1 MKLLA
6 GQRRWAVAL
15 SLALIPCLA
24 WSGDEIRITP
34 EQAKQL
40 GIQTQGFSTQ
50 AGAGGI
56 AFPAQVI
63 VPNGQLQVVSVPVAA
78 LVESLLVAVNQ
89 PVKKGQALARL
100 QSPAIVEAQREFL
113 NAATQS
119 GLAGQS
125 LKRDAQLYQ
134 EGIIAEGRYLNTRGA
149 AVQAGA
155 AYNQWRQTLKLYGM
169 SDGAIRKLQATGQ
182 LSGSL
187 ELASPI
193 DGVVIEQSVVA
204 GQRAEASVPL
214 YKVAKL
220 SPLWLEIEAV
230 PASVAGVAAGSAVT
244 IPAYGAS
251 GKVLSVGR
259 SVNAASQTVTV
270 RAEITQGTESLR
282 AGQYVDA
289 LIAAAPASVKQWRVP
304 TAALVRNQGKAYL
317 FIQGKAGFVPTEVK
331 VLGEVA
337 DSAVV
342 QGSLRGTERY
352 AVRGVSALKA
362 SWMGLGGG
370 E

>member
-40 GIQTQGFSTQ
+40 GIQTQGLSTQ

-100 QSPAIVEAQREFL
+100 QGPAIVEAQREFL
-113 NAATQS
+113 SAATQS

-169 SDGAIRKLQATGQ
+169 SDVAIRKLQATGQ

-220 SPLWLEIEAV
+220 TPLWLEIEAV

-259 SVNAASQTVTV
+259 SVSAASQTVTV

-304 TAALVRNQGKAYL
+304 TAALVRNQGKVYL